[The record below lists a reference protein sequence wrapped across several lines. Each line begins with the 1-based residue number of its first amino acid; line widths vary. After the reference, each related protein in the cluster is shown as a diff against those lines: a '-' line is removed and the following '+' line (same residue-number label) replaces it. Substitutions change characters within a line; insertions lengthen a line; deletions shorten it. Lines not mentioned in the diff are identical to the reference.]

1 MCCEVDKK
9 GGWEKVICVPSLGEG
24 VAEAVAELS
33 LLYQYVESLPFFKS
47 QKRLG
52 GQNDT
57 VSFLNCE
64 KLTLNSYLRYVHVSG
79 VVYYVQFSSN

>member
-1 MCCEVDKK
+1 MVVCCEVDKK

-52 GQNDT
+52 G
-57 VSFLNCE
+57 
-64 KLTLNSYLRYVHVSG
+64 
-79 VVYYVQFSSN
+79 